1 MTPYGFLQSV
11 DIPFV
16 IEDTREIQKKE
27 MQDEIPEGGLTVI
40 KHDADDADQVLEG
53 AEFELFNQ
61 TLDISCEKQV
71 TDEKGKAQFSSQPIG
86 YLDQEGKFSPY
97 DYLVKETK
105 AAPGHMLSEKTLE
118 FQFEYKDEKTP
129 LIELTYDP
137 VNDSNRVLVKK
148 LLRDTEEYLEGAVLR
163 LEREE
168 KVILE
173 PDERGDQ
180 GESQKK
186 DQKKYQAKDQM
197 KEEKT
202 WVVVET
208 WITGKQS
215 HLIKGLA
222 AGDYRLVEEK
232 APTGFT
238 KSEEPVYFT
247 ITDGMTEIPEIT
259 LRHYI
264 RRKKRSQFRK
274 TSFRRK
280 AGTGVQGHHG
290 SDQPMDIRPG
300 KWSGI

>member
-1 MTPYGFLQSV
+1 M
-11 DIPFV
+11 
-16 IEDTREIQKKE
+16 
-27 MQDEIPEGGLTVI
+27 
-40 KHDADDADQVLEG
+40 
-53 AEFELFNQ
+53 
-61 TLDISCEKQV
+61 
-71 TDEKGKAQFSSQPIG
+71 
-86 YLDQEGKFSPY
+86 
-97 DYLVKETK
+97 
-105 AAPGHMLSEKTLE
+105 
-118 FQFEYKDEKTP
+118 
-129 LIELTYDP
+129 IELTYDP

-148 LLRDTEEYLEGAVLR
+148 LLRDIEEYLEGAILR

-186 DQKKYQAKDQM
+186 DQKKYQAK
-197 KEEKT
+197 EEKT

-208 WITGKQS
+208 WISGKQS

-259 LRHYI
+259 LRNY
-264 RRKKRSQFRK
+264 
-274 TSFRRK
+274 
-280 AGTGVQGHHG
+280 GTIISVEKEKPVQKNFFPAQ
-290 SDQPMDIRPG
+290 SWNWCARTPW
-300 KWSGI
+300 K

>member
-1 MTPYGFLQSV
+1 
-11 DIPFV
+11 
-16 IEDTREIQKKE
+16 
-27 MQDEIPEGGLTVI
+27 
-40 KHDADDADQVLEG
+40 
-53 AEFELFNQ
+53 
-61 TLDISCEKQV
+61 
-71 TDEKGKAQFSSQPIG
+71 
-86 YLDQEGKFSPY
+86 
-97 DYLVKETK
+97 
-105 AAPGHMLSEKTLE
+105 MLSEKTLE

-208 WITGKQS
+208 WITGKQP
-215 HLIKGLA
+215 HLIKGLT
-222 AGDYRLVEEK
+222 AGDYRLVEKKHRRIYEIRR
-232 APTGFT
+232 TGVFYHYRWNDRNT
-238 KSEEPVYFT
+238 GDYT
-247 ITDGMTEIPEIT
+247 AQ
-259 LRHYI
+259 LWHHYI

-280 AGTGVQGHHG
+280 AGTGMQRYHG

>member
-1 MTPYGFLQSV
+1 
-11 DIPFV
+11 
-16 IEDTREIQKKE
+16 
-27 MQDEIPEGGLTVI
+27 
-40 KHDADDADQVLEG
+40 
-53 AEFELFNQ
+53 
-61 TLDISCEKQV
+61 
-71 TDEKGKAQFSSQPIG
+71 
-86 YLDQEGKFSPY
+86 
-97 DYLVKETK
+97 
-105 AAPGHMLSEKTLE
+105 MLSEKTLE

-208 WITGKQS
+208 WISGKQP
-215 HLIKGLA
+215 HLIKGLT

-259 LRHYI
+259 LRNYGTI
-264 RRKKRSQFRK
+264 ISVEKREASSEKLLSGAKLELVCKDTMEVISQWI
-274 TSFRRK
+274 
-280 AGTGVQGHHG
+280 
-290 SDQPMDIRPG
+290 SDQENGQVFNGLEPGTYIIREIEAPAGYEKG
-300 KWSGI
+300 KEMEIRILDQAETVQEFVFYNSRIRSSGGGGSG